1 VGKRLLYWLLGF
13 AVGVIALLP
22 IELLRGKYSIF
33 WSILIGLTWGNASLG
48 IAQRR
53 GKVKPPEPPAPL
65 TLFPR
70 DTQ

>member
-1 VGKRLLYWLLGF
+1 MRLRYWLLGC
-13 AVGVIALLP
+13 AIGVIACLP
-22 IELLRGKYSIF
+22 IELLRGKYNLF
-33 WSILIGLTWGNASLG
+33 SILVPLLWGNAALA

-70 DTQ
+70 NNTLT